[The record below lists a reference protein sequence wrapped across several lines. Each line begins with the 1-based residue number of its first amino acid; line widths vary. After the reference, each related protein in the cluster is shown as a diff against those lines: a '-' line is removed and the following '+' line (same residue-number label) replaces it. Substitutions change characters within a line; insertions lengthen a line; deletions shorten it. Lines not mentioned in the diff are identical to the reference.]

1 MSPKQFLELLAASL
15 PDPSTSTRSR
25 LLALAPRIEADVPP
39 QHLTREVVD
48 SSSICTSPASSSGKK
63 TCQVMATGDP
73 LYHVVSTTGDVST
86 RPYVGPDATRTWEHP
101 HASVCTLQAHTLYHA
116 PAESQVVFM

>member
-48 SSSICTSPASSSGKK
+48 ADAAARPAPRRNPE
-63 TCQVMATGDP
+63 GDP
-73 LYHVVSTTGDVST
+73 QL
-86 RPYVGPDATRTWEHP
+86 P
-101 HASVCTLQAHTLYHA
+101 HNPGEFA
-116 PAESQVVFM
+116 